1 MSKTDKFVE
10 ALSLKSFRVQEFETE
25 PFMGVYLGTNQGE
38 HGKNYLFFSE
48 GHCVQ
53 VFGTKALYEK
63 MARVKPGFEVKIT
76 YLNEVQ
82 LKSGN
87 RFHDIKVE
95 HTENKIEGFDVE
107 AHLAMIGLNQGQ

>member
-1 MSKTDKFVE
+1 MSNTDKFVE
-10 ALSLKSFRVQEFETE
+10 ANSIKSLRVQEFEAE
-25 PFMGVYLGTNQGE
+25 PFAGIFLGTKQGE
-38 HGKNYLFFSE
+38 HGKNYLFYSE

-53 VFGTKALYEK
+53 VFGTKALHEK
-63 MARVKPGFEVKIT
+63 MVLVKPGFEVRIT

-95 HTENKIEGFDVE
+95 HTENEIEGFDVE
-107 AHLAMIGLNQGQ
+107 AHLTTIGLNQGQ